1 MISRTLARQL
11 AIDYSLPPEKVG
23 DGKNHF
29 TVYEPHEGMRLFD
42 SDGRKCFLK
51 ACSTGNSLLM
61 TGREDIISVLSEKLE
76 NADCEWAFEFGTLSS
91 IDTLIK
97 RYGYRISQV
106 HMFFISDRVS
116 EVPPEGITTYSREE
130 IRQFENAG
138 FDEAFL
144 FSERTPDIFGASVSE
159 NGQIV
164 AMAGA
169 SLDSPYMMQIGVN
182 VTEGHGGK
190 GYATRCVCAVRDMA
204 VNAGYLVYYGT
215 SVSHIA
221 SQRVAIS
228 AGFRPAFCELITE
241 KI

>member
-11 AIDYSLPPEKVG
+11 SIDYSISPEKVY

-42 SDGRKCFLK
+42 SDGRTCFLK
-51 ACSTGNSLLM
+51 ACATGNSLLM
-61 TGREDIISVLSEKLE
+61 TGREDIISSLSGKLE
-76 NADCEWAFEFGTLSS
+76 NADGEWVFESGTISS
-91 IDTLIK
+91 IENLIK

-106 HMFFISDRVS
+106 HIFFISDRIS
-116 EVPPEGITTYSREE
+116 ATPPEGVTTYSREE

-144 FSERTPDIFGASVSE
+144 FSERTPDIFGASISE

-169 SLDSPYMMQIGVN
+169 SLDSPYM
-182 VTEGHGGK
+182 
-190 GYATRCVCAVRDMA
+190 
-204 VNAGYLVYYGT
+204 
-215 SVSHIA
+215 
-221 SQRVAIS
+221 
-228 AGFRPAFCELITE
+228 
-241 KI
+241 